1 MALNAKQ
8 HSAPML
14 IFEDDTFEIGCNDPK
29 SSMGDYPP
37 RRASVRTFKIDPHP
51 VTNGDFASVHYIAS
65 TLNYSPDLSLFP
77 FTSANSNE
85 RNRAT

>member
-8 HSAPML
+8 RSDPML

-51 VTNGDFASVHYIAS
+51 VTNGDFASV
-65 TLNYSPDLSLFP
+65 SLVHCINFKL
-77 FTSANSNE
+77 FFRS
-85 RNRAT
+85 